1 MEEINKR
8 LSEHGHKIEKIEDDI
23 CTLQRHD
30 TEFEKFMYRTEMR
43 YEHLEKAISK
53 KAEFW
58 DKVKVS
64 ITTSVILFFIMWILN
79 SSSIF
84 K

>member
-1 MEEINKR
+1 MEIINKR
-8 LSEHGHKIEKIEDDI
+8 LDEHDNEICKLKEKDRLFENFMIE
-23 CTLQRHD
+23 TSL
-30 TEFEKFMYRTEMR
+30 R

>member
-1 MEEINKR
+1 MENINKK
-8 LSEHGHKIEKIEDDI
+8 LDEHDNRI
-23 CTLQRHD
+23 CKLETNNV
-30 TEFEKFMYRTEMR
+30 EFERYMAKMDLR
-43 YEHLEKAISK
+43 YEILEKAISK

-64 ITTSVILFFIMWILN
+64 ITTSVILFFVMWILN

>member
-1 MEEINKR
+1 MDAINRKLEEHDN
-8 LSEHGHKIEKIEDDI
+8 EI
-23 CTLQRHD
+23 CKLK
-30 TEFEKFMYRTEMR
+30 ENVLNFEKFMIETNLR
-43 YEHLEKAISK
+43 YEHLEKAITK

-64 ITTSVILFFIMWILN
+64 ITTSVILFIVMWILN